1 MGHWIFQSNPKHFNL
16 PGALAEAPAHGD
28 VLAFLVKPRYA
39 ADIKRGDTVYLWFGG
54 QRSPGL
60 YATATVLTDPDKIP
74 QEDWQLEFATKGVSH
89 PWDAVET
96 LRVRLKIEC
105 RLRQPVARGDVIG
118 LSEMAPNSFVRNNAQ
133 GTNFPLT
140 PDQASAIERLIPAPC
155 APGDP
160 VPADPRTSNPRL
172 AGGDIVVVE
181 LKRIGARAAGVVEQT
196 MAYVGWARKHLAGP
210 DQQVRGII
218 VGGKPDTKLQYAVDG
233 ISNLKFRSL
242 NVSIGDV
249 D

>member
-16 PGALAEAPAHGD
+16 PRALAEAPSHGD
-28 VLAFLVKPRYA
+28 VRAFLVKPRYA

-96 LRVRLKIEC
+96 LRARLKIEC

-118 LSEMAPNSFVRNNAQ
+118 LSEMAPSSFVRNNAQ

-140 PDQASAIERLIPAPC
+140 PEQASAIERLIPAPC
-155 APGDP
+155 APGDLYRP
-160 VPADPRTSNPRL
+160 TPEQATLGSPQRSSGTVSRPRCRTF
-172 AGGDIVVVE
+172 
-181 LKRIGARAAGVVEQT
+181 
-196 MAYVGWARKHLAGP
+196 MKHTW
-210 DQQVRGII
+210 
-218 VGGKPDTKLQYAVDG
+218 K
-233 ISNLKFRSL
+233 S
-242 NVSIGDV
+242 
-249 D
+249 